1 MILGRDFLRE
11 IKLDILFSEDVLRW
25 NDMDIRMKPSEEC
38 AKEASAIAYSEVF
51 ASHYGRRYEYEG
63 EDDPLEGEILRLKD
77 LADARY
83 KPPDIDDY
91 VATMDHLDDDEKLK
105 VKALLVKHMNV
116 LDGKL
121 GTWVGKPISLPL
133 KPDVK
138 PYCAKQ
144 PYPIPQSREAEAKA
158 TIAQLVEAG
167 ILVRSNE
174 SEWGSPC
181 FFLPK
186 KDNAGLRFICDLRE
200 INKRLVRKPYPLPK
214 VQDLL
219 RKIGKFKYATTLD
232 LVMGFY
238 NIRMDEEA
246 QRICTLILPWGKYRL
261 TRLAMGLV
269 IASDVFQARIH
280 DIFHDLEK
288 VFSYID
294 DLALIDGGSFDDH
307 YRLVDEVLTRL
318 GKAGLKCKMSSQV

>member
-1 MILGRDFLRE
+1 MIPVFL
-11 IKLDILFSEDVLRW
+11 D
-25 NDMDIRMKPSEEC
+25 
-38 AKEASAIAYSEVF
+38 SARKHKNLARTYKNWLPD
-51 ASHYGRRYEYEG
+51 ANYGRRYEYEG

-83 KPPDIDDY
+83 KPPDIDEY
-91 VATMDHLDDDEKLK
+91 VETMDHLDDDEKLK

-116 LDGKL
+116 INGKL
-121 GTWVGKPISLPL
+121 GTWIGRPISLPL

-167 ILVRSNE
+167 ILVRSIE

-186 KDNAGLRFICDLRE
+186 KNNEGLRFICNLRE
-200 INKRLVRKPYPLPK
+200 INKRIVRKPYPLPK

-219 RKIGKFKYATTLD
+219 RLGNVLD
-232 LVMGFY
+232 
-238 NIRMDEEA
+238 
-246 QRICTLILPWGKYRL
+246 
-261 TRLAMGLV
+261 
-269 IASDVFQARIH
+269 
-280 DIFHDLEK
+280 
-288 VFSYID
+288 
-294 DLALIDGGSFDDH
+294 
-307 YRLVDEVLTRL
+307 
-318 GKAGLKCKMSSQV
+318 